1 MTDIATV
8 RMGERVKQ
16 RASADTLTPEGAND
30 VPALTAGPRV
40 HAAGS
45 GAILFDPSTG
55 AFDAA
60 IQQRLFALVH
70 RIRMDLGDDD
80 ACELVPGVNNLLFI
94 FNPLGLHPTQA
105 ERWLRQLWETT
116 EPLASTGRDIEI
128 PIIYGGAVGEDLTS
142 LASGASLSVEE
153 YVDRHSSA
161 LYTVACVGS
170 MPGFAYMTGLPP
182 ELAVPRRKVPRMK
195 VTAGAVIVGGNQA
208 GVMPCTAPSGWHVV
222 GTTQL
227 EMFNPHRE
235 HACLLS
241 PGDRVRFL
249 VKGIEL

>member
-1 MTDIATV
+1 MALDTANGTP
-8 RMGERVKQ
+8 
-16 RASADTLTPEGAND
+16 ASTRHA
-30 VPALTAGPRV
+30 RV

-60 IQQRLFALVH
+60 IQQRLIALVH
-70 RIRMDLGDDD
+70 RMRTELGNDP

-94 FNPLGLHPTQA
+94 FNPLALHPAQA
-105 ERWLRQLWETT
+105 EQWLRQLWETT

-128 PIIYGGAVGEDLTS
+128 PVVYGGATGEDLTA
-142 LASGASLSVEE
+142 LANGASLSVEE
-153 YVDRHSSA
+153 YVDRHSAA

-182 ELAVPRRKVPRMK
+182 ELTVPRRTVPRMK
-195 VTAGAVIVGGNQA
+195 VAAGAVIVGGNQA
-208 GVMPCTAPSGWHVV
+208 GVMPCTAPSGWHIV
-222 GTTQL
+222 GATQI
-227 EMFNPHRE
+227 EMFNPHRKP
-235 HACLLS
+235 ACLLS

-249 VKGIEL
+249 VKGIEP